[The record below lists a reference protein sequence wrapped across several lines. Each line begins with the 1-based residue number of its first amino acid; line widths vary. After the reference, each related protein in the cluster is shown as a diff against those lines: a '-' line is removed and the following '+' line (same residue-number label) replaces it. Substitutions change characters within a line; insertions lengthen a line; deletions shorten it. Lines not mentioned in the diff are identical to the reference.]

1 MKNQF
6 KCQHNESVSSF
17 CIESASKLCN
27 GIKDCPLGDD
37 EIGCPEAT
45 CDEGYFQ
52 CNNGAC
58 IPGVWVCDNDDDCK
72 DNSDEASFCLAL
84 DRTCEEGHFKCDN
97 GRCIPNSWL
106 CDGDV
111 DCFNKE
117 DENMNCTETIS
128 VSCDDTDF
136 R

>member
-1 MKNQF
+1 
-6 KCQHNESVSSF
+6 
-17 CIESASKLCN
+17 
-27 GIKDCPLGDD
+27 
-37 EIGCPEAT
+37 
-45 CDEGYFQ
+45 
-52 CNNGAC
+52 
-58 IPGVWVCDNDDDCK
+58 
-72 DNSDEASFCLAL
+72 
-84 DRTCEEGHFKCDN
+84 
-97 GRCIPNSWL
+97 L